1 MEKQNVRGLRRV
13 VRGDL
18 TEVMQGEM
26 PLLWHQ
32 KRRWVFVGETE
43 GSGDSNLK
51 GRGEL
56 LVKTGHGM
64 GGRQRRQDRP
74 RAGGGR
80 LSSN

>member
-1 MEKQNVRGLRRV
+1 MEEQNVRGLRRV
-13 VRGDL
+13 DRGDL
-18 TEVMQGEM
+18 TGVMQGEM
-26 PLLWHQ
+26 RSVWNQ
-32 KRRWVFVGETE
+32 KRRSVFVGETE

-51 GRGEL
+51 GHGEL